1 MSRENRRKRDANDPP
16 ADMPT
21 PEPEAE
27 APVRRPLLRRQREEI
42 PNAPGYASPA
52 PWSVRGTLTLFG
64 LMVLINLPVAAVAWR
79 LDNTITYWE
88 AAVSP
93 SVFLYLLYALLAMPW
108 ARRLAGEARS
118 LRPLETISTAAMS
131 YLLYYLA
138 ATAVVRSAGG
148 IDAHNAGQLAVLSIA
163 ALAGGA
169 AGAALYPYV
178 YRRFWMPRLPGTRR

>member
-1 MSRENRRKRDANDPP
+1 MSRENRRKREPGDAAPP
-16 ADMPT
+16 PPDT
-21 PEPEAE
+21 D
-27 APVRRPLLRRQREEI
+27 APVRRPLLRREQERIE
-42 PNAPGYASPA
+42 NAPGYASPA

-79 LDNTITYWE
+79 LDNSITYWE

-108 ARRLAGEARS
+108 ARRLAGEQRS
-118 LRPLETISTAAMS
+118 MRPLETISTAAMS

-138 ATAVVRSAGG
+138 ATAVVRGTGG
-148 IDAHNAGQLAVLSIA
+148 VDPHNAGQLGVLSIA

>member
-1 MSRENRRKRDANDPP
+1 MSRENRRRRESSDATEPI
-16 ADMPT
+16 T
-21 PEPEAE
+21 PEPQ
-27 APVRRPLLRRQREEI
+27 APPPRRPLLRREQERVE
-42 PNAPGYASPA
+42 NAPGYASPA
-52 PWSVRGTLTLFG
+52 PWSVRGTLILFG
-64 LMVLINLPVAAVAWR
+64 LMVLINLPVAAVAAR
-79 LDNTITYWE
+79 LDNTLTYWE

-118 LRPLETISTAAMS
+118 LRPLETISTAALS

-138 ATAVVRSAGG
+138 ATLVVRGTGG
-148 IDAHNAGQLAVLSIA
+148 VDPHNATQLTELTFA
-163 ALAGGA
+163 ALIGGA